1 MCNYLWVLPLMHF
14 LIHAQTTSCSAREI
28 VGKDHGDHDDHDDLG
43 PDWQSVNLPGWV
55 VVEAPFRHLNTAF
68 TAQKHLKTSK
78 ALKNTKKK

>member
-28 VGKDHGDHDDHDDLG
+28 VGQDQSDHDDLG

-68 TAQKHLKTSK
+68 TAQKHLKTPK

>member
-28 VGKDHGDHDDHDDLG
+28 VGQDQSDHDDLG
-43 PDWQSVNLPGWV
+43 PDWQSVNPLGWV

-78 ALKNTKKK
+78 TLKNTKKK